1 MTSYRLWPGLCNSF
15 LAGALELRSGI
26 PQGASPDSGGP
37 DMISAMSTELFLD
50 FIGIRMDSRKAEG
63 LGDYKI
69 NLVTPDNGGVKK
81 GPPVIDGYSSSLN
94 FRGTLNKNSGGTHA
108 G

>member
-50 FIGIRMDSRKAEG
+50 FIGSSTA
-63 LGDYKI
+63 
-69 NLVTPDNGGVKK
+69 NGILERTGHE
-81 GPPVIDGYSSSLN
+81 VIPLTA
-94 FRGTLNKNSGGTHA
+94 R
-108 G
+108 